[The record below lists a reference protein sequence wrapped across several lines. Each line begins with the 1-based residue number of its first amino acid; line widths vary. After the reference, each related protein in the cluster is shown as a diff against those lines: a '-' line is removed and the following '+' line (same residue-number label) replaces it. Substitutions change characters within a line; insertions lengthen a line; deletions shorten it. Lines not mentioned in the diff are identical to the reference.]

1 MFGNWFPKSSFKFTE
16 KCQVTH
22 PWTNYANL
30 WFILLHV
37 TKDFR
42 FQKLFVSFLATFHPK
57 DFCEKWKQ
65 FTMWSTYFNQQ
76 TLIVS
81 LFRIYHIVMHM
92 TNIFWNNKFLTGV
105 QDQNFLFTFLT
116 KDYEAKF
123 RQIAFSELV
132 RISYKQHLPPK
143 FFQYLLT

>member
-1 MFGNWFPKSSFKFTE
+1 MGIGFPSQVSSSQESAESCISEQIMQFCGSSCYMWPKILGFKNCLFHFWQLFIRKTFVKSE
-16 KCQVTH
+16 
-22 PWTNYANL
+22 NN
-30 WFILLHV
+30 
-37 TKDFR
+37 
-42 FQKLFVSFLATFHPK
+42 
-57 DFCEKWKQ
+57 
-65 FTMWSTYFNQQ
+65 TMWSTYFNQQ

-81 LFRIYHIVMHM
+81 LFRIYYIVMHM
-92 TNIFWNNKFLTGV
+92 TNIFWNNKFLTRV

-132 RISYKQHLPPK
+132 RISYEQHLPPK